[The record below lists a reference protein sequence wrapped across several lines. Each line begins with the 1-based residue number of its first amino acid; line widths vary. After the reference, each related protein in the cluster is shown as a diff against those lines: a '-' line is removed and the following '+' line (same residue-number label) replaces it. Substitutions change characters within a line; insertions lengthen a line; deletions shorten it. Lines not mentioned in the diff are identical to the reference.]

1 MTTRLRPILTS
12 DLARMNRW
20 ADKLVERIKPK
31 LTSPA
36 DREYEWF
43 VHNLVG
49 LIRRGD
55 FKTMTGVIEAAE
67 QGADP
72 VAHAALDL
80 AFHEMLDAGQMPTVA
95 LRDYHRRV
103 SSPPKRGRFSYEDY
117 RRNVGFM
124 ALVRLTCQAFSLPP
138 TRNREQRRSQR
149 PCGCS
154 VIAEGLQ
161 RGGIDVSESRL
172 TNLWGQQGKIAM
184 LFVDAW
190 QAAYLAD
197 EFPSDSA
204 VHLGLSGGKNSYS

>member
-1 MTTRLRPILTS
+1 MTTKLPILAS
-12 DLARMNRW
+12 DLARMNQW
-20 ADKLVERIKPK
+20 ADKLVERIKLK
-31 LTSPA
+31 LISPA

-43 VHNLVG
+43 VHNLAG
-49 LIRRGD
+49 LLRGGD
-55 FKTMTGVIEAAE
+55 FETMTEVIEAAE

-80 AFHEMLDAGQMPTVA
+80 VFHEMLDAGEMPTAA

-103 SSPPKRGRFSYEDY
+103 SGAPMSQRGRFSYEDY
-117 RRNVGFM
+117 RRNIGFM
-124 ALVRLTCQAFSLPP
+124 ALVRLTCQVFSLPAS
-138 TRNREQRRSQR
+138 RNREQRRSQR

-190 QAAYLAD
+190 QDAYLAGRV
-197 EFPSDSA
+197 P
-204 VHLGLSGGKNSYS
+204 K